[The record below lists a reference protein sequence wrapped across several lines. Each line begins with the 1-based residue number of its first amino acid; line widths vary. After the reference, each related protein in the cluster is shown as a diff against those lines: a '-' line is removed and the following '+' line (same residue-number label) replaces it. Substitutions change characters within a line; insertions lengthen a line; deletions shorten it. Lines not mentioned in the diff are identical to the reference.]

1 MEGIKRIEKML
12 EGQKDKYLQI
22 IGKYLI
28 EQTELDSLY
37 LNKEKNL
44 KGMAE
49 YIKGKARKQ
58 ATGNVAIIEDAVVF
72 DWAKEYFVKSNEELG
87 IKKNEVKKTDTHK
100 EENIE
105 AKDEFGSIFDITEKD
120 TNTTSNEKEEIEQI
134 SFF

>member
-72 DWAKEYFVKSNEELG
+72 NWAKEYFVKSNEELG
-87 IKKNEVKKTDTHK
+87 IKKNEVKK
-100 EENIE
+100 N
-105 AKDEFGSIFDITEKD
+105 
-120 TNTTSNEKEEIEQI
+120 
-134 SFF
+134 